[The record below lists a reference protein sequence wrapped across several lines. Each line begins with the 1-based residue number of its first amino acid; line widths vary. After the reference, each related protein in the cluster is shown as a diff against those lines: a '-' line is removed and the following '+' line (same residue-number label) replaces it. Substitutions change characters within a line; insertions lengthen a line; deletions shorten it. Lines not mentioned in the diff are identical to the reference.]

1 MLLKV
6 CGMRERDNIKDVL
19 ALQPQWMG
27 FIFEPSSPRYFPRAA
42 NPSSLF
48 EVIGAVKKV
57 GVFVND
63 DEEVMLSF
71 QQQHALDY
79 IQLHGDESVE
89 TCRQLKQ
96 AGIKVIKAF
105 RVNDMFDFSIV
116 DSYTPYADLFLFDAS
131 GTLFG
136 GNGVAFN
143 WQLLKRHRFNKP
155 FLLSGGI
162 GPDSV
167 NQLLAFEHPEMIG
180 VDVNSKFETAP
191 GIKDA
196 KALLLFQQQIG

>member
-6 CGMRERDNIKDVL
+6 CGMRERDNIEDVL
-19 ALQPQWMG
+19 ELQPAWMG

-42 NPSSLF
+42 NPASLF
-48 EVIGAVKKV
+48 GLTGRVKKV
-57 GVFVND
+57 GVFVNE

-79 IQLHGDESVE
+79 IQLHGHESVE

-96 AGIKVIKAF
+96 AGIKIIKAF
-105 RVNDMFDFSIV
+105 RINEAVDFSIV
-116 DSYTPYADLFLFDAS
+116 DSYTPYVDSFLFDAS
-131 GTLFG
+131 GPLFG
-136 GNGVAFN
+136 GNGTVFN
-143 WQLLKRHRFNKP
+143 WQLLKQHRFNKP

-167 NQLLAFEHPEMIG
+167 NQLLAFEHPEVIG

-191 GIKDA
+191 GVKDA